1 MEVDRVSEAPS
12 PEIEAFDWFGITPFE
27 IVWIILQFCRIEDW
41 FAFGKTCKRL
51 HLVVKDFLRSG
62 ILNSSYQNILKKSDG
77 KFKRLY
83 GEQIRGLIAL
93 KHNLRSSV
101 FIRSPMGSGKTMMA
115 LLHAF
120 DSWEQ
125 RGVRT
130 MILATSK
137 CIGSWEEHLKCMG
150 MKVVKCRPEQSDY
163 ILFHSS
169 SPKHR
174 TFVTPDTM
182 LTSPHFILL
191 TTRYYIKSFR
201 YQNLRKLLRE
211 QIFEQIVVDE
221 AHLMDKYEW
230 NIVNKANRRILLSAD
245 AMPCKIEELSESNPD
260 LYYEKEFNL
269 SSNFEHKVEMRI
281 EFLPRRRDGELD
293 ALIDLLRLPDFKG
306 RKVILFT
313 QWNAE
318 VMKRCI
324 ASLTVSV
331 PEYKFFKFNNANLA
345 AKTKFT
351 QVKKG
356 VLVTTIHT
364 ATEGTNFEM
373 ADTAIYTYFGSGIS
387 LGKARQCFARVR
399 RRNNPNPVVMNYAF
413 YVREN
418 SVNILRTRTNVA
430 YALANTIDMVLEN
443 KTKSSIKSIAKKMIE
458 DGIDILSIPD
468 PELLTIFTSNHDP
481 KVKSLPFSEEDYSF
495 PLMDIIRYM
504 HFS

>member
-1 MEVDRVSEAPS
+1 MEVEADEVSS
-12 PEIEAFDWFGITPFE
+12 SEIEAFDWFDIIPFE
-27 IVWIILQFCRIEDW
+27 IIWIILQFCKTDDW
-41 FAFGKTCKRL
+41 FAFGKTRKRL

-62 ILNSSYQNILKKSDG
+62 ILNSAYQNMLG
-77 KFKRLY
+77 KTNGRFKRLY
-83 GEQIRGLIAL
+83 GEQVRGLLTLNQNL
-93 KHNLRSSV
+93 KSSI
-101 FIRSPMGSGKTMMA
+101 FLRSPMGSGKTMMA

-163 ILFHSS
+163 ILFHGS

-174 TFVTPDTM
+174 SFVTPDNI
-182 LTSPHFILL
+182 LTSPYFILL
-191 TTRYYIKSFR
+191 TTRYYIKSCR
-201 YQNLRKLLRE
+201 YRKLRKLLEE

-221 AHLMDKYEW
+221 AHLMTEMEW
-230 NIVNKANRRILLSAD
+230 FIVNKAKRRILLSAD
-245 AMPCKIEELSESNPD
+245 AMPSKIEELSEANPA

-281 EFLPRRRDGELD
+281 EFLPREKGGEVD
-293 ALIDLLRLPDFKG
+293 ALIDLLNSPDFKG

-313 QWNAE
+313 QWNAGT
-318 VMKRCI
+318 MKRCI
-324 ASLTVSV
+324 ARLSASV

-373 ADTAIYTYFGSGIS
+373 ADTVIYTKFGSGIS

-413 YVREN
+413 YVRED

-443 KTKSSIKSIAKKMIE
+443 KTTASIKSIAKKMIE